1 MSAVY
6 GLANLH
12 VKGLGEFDV
21 HHFRKVTCQ
30 GTGNTRT
37 VTRADSRLPN
47 YLVHP
52 HGGYTEVELR
62 LKDGRVYRA
71 TARCSA
77 EDNFSY
83 REGANQAA
91 TRVLQQYGFDNLPK
105 KEITTVTGG
114 GSGISVL
121 PYLVPVTAEL
131 VDFTRMHISF
141 QSWNSD
147 GGVVVD
153 STSGRSILGS
163 APLIAWRTDQV
174 VARLSQLSTPYDQE
188 FFCPVDRAAR
198 YRKTG
203 ELPA

>member
-12 VKGLGEFDV
+12 VKDLGEFDV

-30 GTGNTRT
+30 GTGETRV
-37 VTRADSRLPN
+37 VTRANSRLPN

-52 HGGYTEVELR
+52 HGGYTAVELR

-71 TARCSA
+71 IARCSA

-91 TRVLQQYGFDNLPK
+91 ARVLQQYGFDNLPK
-105 KEITTVTGG
+105 KEITMLA
-114 GSGISVL
+114 SRL
-121 PYLVPVTAEL
+121 PAAVSYLVPVTAEL
-131 VDFTRMHISF
+131 IDFSNMHISF

-153 STSGRSILGS
+153 STSGRSILGN

-203 ELPA
+203 ELPAA

>member
-30 GTGNTRT
+30 GTGETRV
-37 VTRADSRLPN
+37 VTRANSRLPN

-91 TRVLQQYGFDNLPK
+91 ARVLQQYGFDNLPK
-105 KEITTVTGG
+105 KEITMLAPR
-114 GSGISVL
+114 L
-121 PYLVPVTAEL
+121 PAAMRYLVPVTTEL
-131 VDFTRMHISF
+131 VDFSNMHISF

-203 ELPA
+203 ELPAA

>member
-21 HHFRKVTCQ
+21 RHFRKVTCQ
-30 GTGNTRT
+30 GTGETRI
-37 VTRADSRLPN
+37 VTRANSRLPN
-47 YLVHP
+47 YIVHP
-52 HGGYTEVELR
+52 HGGCTEVELR
-62 LKDGRVYRA
+62 LKDGRVYQA

-91 TRVLQQYGFDNLPK
+91 ARVLQQYGFDNLPK
-105 KEITTVTGG
+105 KEITTLAPR
-114 GSGISVL
+114 L
-121 PYLVPVTAEL
+121 PATVSYLVPVNAEL
-131 VDFTRMHISF
+131 HDFSRMHISF

-153 STSGRSILGS
+153 STSGSILYG

-174 VARLSQLSTPYDQE
+174 VARLMKLSTPYDQE
-188 FFCPVDRAAR
+188 FFCPADRATR

-203 ELPA
+203 MLPPA

>member
-6 GLANLH
+6 GLANIH
-12 VKGLGEFDV
+12 VKGFGEFDI

-30 GTGNTRT
+30 GTGETRV
-37 VTRADSRLPN
+37 VTRANSRLPN
-47 YLVHP
+47 YSVHP
-52 HGGYTEVELR
+52 HGGYTEAELR
-62 LKDGRVYRA
+62 LKDGRVYKA

-91 TRVLQQYGFDNLPK
+91 ARVLQQYGFDNLPK
-105 KEITTVTGG
+105 KEITTLTTWAQVAVG
-114 GSGISVL
+114 
-121 PYLVPVTAEL
+121 YLIPVTSEL
-131 VDFTRMHISF
+131 LDFSRMIISF

-153 STSGRSILGS
+153 STSGRSILAT

-174 VARLSQLSTPYDQE
+174 VARLSQLSTPYDKE
-188 FFCPVDRAAR
+188 FFCPVDRAVR